1 MIVDRDLRL
10 NPEKLRRERAS
21 KGLTQR
27 GLAGLANVRRATV
40 TDIENGV
47 STARPETIG
56 KFATA
61 LGVQPTDI
69 ADLPEQVAA
78 S

>member
-10 NPEKLRRERAS
+10 NPEKLRRARS
-21 KGLTQR
+21 RKGLTQR
-27 GLAGLANVRRATV
+27 ALAGLADVRRATV

-61 LGVQPTDI
+61 LGVEPADI
-69 ADLPEQVAA
+69 ADLPEEVPA
-78 S
+78 